1 MLKTL
6 SYWRSL
12 IIHHAGKDAQQAK
25 PRTLRKPQSKE
36 PRFRHGYPPSHD
48 PDTHNT
54 VTPEHYIPMMAIVK
68 MNDSSAF
75 VSVGAIVTI
84 ESHLVKRI
92 WSIWR
97 LQMR

>member
-1 MLKTL
+1 
-6 SYWRSL
+6 
-12 IIHHAGKDAQQAK
+12 
-25 PRTLRKPQSKE
+25 
-36 PRFRHGYPPSHD
+36 
-48 PDTHNT
+48 
-54 VTPEHYIPMMAIVK
+54 MMAIVK